1 MYVIHEF
8 SICNCTVAGEVHII
22 HFHFIRK
29 KTKIAYR
36 YQRVER
42 STKNTILTFSQYV
55 PMEIMSQALIAIH
68 DSIMRWVHALR
79 VRHAFYQRPKTVQKK
94 MCGKFEYVI
103 HLITFI
109 DYNYK

>member
-1 MYVIHEF
+1 MNLVYVIVQ
-8 SICNCTVAGEVHII
+8 SPVKYIL
-22 HFHFIRK
+22 FIFILSGK

-55 PMEIMSQALIAIH
+55 PMEIMSHALIAIH
-68 DSIMRWVHALR
+68 DSIMRWMHALR
-79 VRHAFYQRPKTVQKK
+79 VRHAFYQRTKPYKRK
-94 MCGKFEYVI
+94 CAENLNI
-103 HLITFI
+103 HIFLLITFI